1 MLKIRRKQ
9 AATKERLRNFIAKT
23 TLEDEPRNTSSFQQ
37 NTANYN
43 TKAED
48 KDDIQLLC
56 DKEKLNTNGG
66 LHWTNQQYTTTNTI
80 VEYLS
85 ISGLV
90 EIQHTGIQS
99 STWPP
104 SSNLSQQRQKTI
116 MALLDFRKI
125 SVYPF

>member
-1 MLKIRRKQ
+1 MLRTSRKQ

-66 LHWTNQQYTTTNTI
+66 LHWTNQQYTITNAI
-80 VEYLS
+80 VEYLTL
-85 ISGLV
+85 SGLV
-90 EIQHTGIQS
+90 DVQYTGIQS
-99 STWPP
+99 STWPF
-104 SSNLSQQRQKTI
+104 SLNLSQ
-116 MALLDFRKI
+116 
-125 SVYPF
+125 